1 MDFRYVREWRWS
13 TASILQVTVNMHS
26 AALDHAKRLWT
37 YMSSMRT
44 REPCD
49 AVVVCCSY
57 DLRVCDYACALIKQD
72 LAPRLVLTGKSG
84 NWTRHL
90 WNVPEAHIFADRALA
105 NGIESSR
112 IYLEEEATNF
122 GENIAFVRRLMPEL
136 RRVTFVTKPNSILRV
151 VLTVPVQWPGITAF
165 VDSPPFAFPQDVSNV
180 IGLFGVIHEMVGDI
194 DRTLQYPSRGFQ
206 LSHRLP
212 APILESWNMLIAQG
226 FHHHLL
232 ANSSLQPTAD
242 SLSASADSQ

>member
-1 MDFRYVREWRWS
+1 
-13 TASILQVTVNMHS
+13 MHS

-37 YMSSMRT
+37 YMSSMRA

-57 DLRVCDYACALIKQD
+57 DLRVCDYACDLLKQG
-72 LAPRLVLTGKSG
+72 LAPQLVLTGRTG

-90 WNVPEAHIFADRALA
+90 WSVPEAHVFRDRALA

-112 IYLEEEATNF
+112 IRLEEQSTNF

-136 RRVTFVTKPNSILRV
+136 RRVTFVTKPNSVLRV
-151 VLTVPVQWPGITAF
+151 VLTVPVQWPQVTAF

-180 IGLFGVIHEMVGDI
+180 IGVFGVIHEMVGDL
-194 DRTLQYPSRGFQ
+194 DRVLQYPSRGFQ
-206 LSHRLP
+206 LAHRLP
-212 APILESWNMLIAQG
+212 PSILSSWEALIAQG
-226 FHHHLL
+226 FRHHML
-232 ANSSLQPTAD
+232 AA
-242 SLSASADSQ
+242 AA